1 MTVVENPDSMRDV
14 TRVGDLYAFYEPL
27 LTERQRQIVEL
38 YHFEDMSLGEI
49 AEILSISR
57 QAVHDQLRRVE
68 DQLESYEA
76 ALHLRELARAERK
89 AWEQMLSAWQ
99 EAAVYVP
106 EEVKRRMDE
115 AMRAMGAT
123 LSILL
128 GGDADVRKP
137 VE

>member
-1 MTVVENPDSMRDV
+1 MRDV